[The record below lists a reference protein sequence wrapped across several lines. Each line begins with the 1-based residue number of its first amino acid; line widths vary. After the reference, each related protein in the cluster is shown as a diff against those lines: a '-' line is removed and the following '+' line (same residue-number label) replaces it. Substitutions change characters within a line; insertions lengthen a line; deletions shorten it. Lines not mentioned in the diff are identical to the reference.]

1 VIVEKRNAPSF
12 TWMYGVAL
20 VVAAVVFIIGAVLA
34 ARSNGW
40 AMLAAGAV
48 SVVAVLVTWPLA
60 SAIQAFHVS
69 DQERLEGMIL
79 PFQERMQQMN
89 VMLNLMSEQQ
99 LISDRTKAIAYRA
112 KDREVIRRAIQEEI
126 GAKDWE
132 MATALANDMER
143 VFGFREEAQRFRKDI
158 DAKKTSE
165 LRKQI
170 VEATQV
176 VDRHVRN
183 EHWPEALA
191 EAHRIAQ
198 QWPADEQAQKLPQQV
213 EERRAAHKRQ
223 LIESWQDAIAR
234 RDVDGSIEILRKLDP
249 YLSPQE
255 AEAMQEPARNL
266 FKEKLNSLRTQF
278 SLAVTDHRW
287 AEAIRVGEIM
297 IRDFPNTRAAQ
308 EARDM
313 LPHLKQRESE
323 PETAPA

>member
-1 VIVEKRNAPSF
+1 MDKRSAPSF
-12 TWMYGVAL
+12 TWIYGVVM
-20 VVAAVVFIIGAVLA
+20 VVAAAVFVAGLVIAIRGG
-34 ARSNGW
+34 NW
-40 AMLAAGAV
+40 AMLAAGCA

-60 SAIQAFHVS
+60 SAMEAFRAA
-69 DQERLEGMIL
+69 DQERLDTMIL

-89 VMLNLMSEQQ
+89 VMLNQISEQQ

-112 KDREVIRRAIQEEI
+112 KDREVLRRAIQEEI
-126 GAKDWE
+126 AVHDWE

-143 VFGFREEAQRFRKDI
+143 VFGYREEAQRFRHDI
-158 DAKKTSE
+158 DARKTAE

-170 VEATQV
+170 VEAVQV
-176 VDRHVRN
+176 VDRHVRG
-183 EHWPEALA
+183 ERWQEALA

-198 QWPADEQAQKLPQQV
+198 QWPGDEQAQRLPQQI
-213 EERRAAHKRQ
+213 EERRAGHKRQ

-278 SLAVTDHRW
+278 SLAVTDHNW
-287 AEAIRVGEIM
+287 SEAVRVGEVM

-313 LPHLKQRESE
+313 LPALRQREAA
-323 PETAPA
+323 PETASPA